1 MEDYIE
7 KEVKRIVE
15 IKEERWKREE
25 KVIFGRNK
33 YMFQAQLLFR
43 SK

>member
-15 IKEERWKREE
+15 IKEERGKSNFWKKQVYVPGSTTLQE
-25 KVIFGRNK
+25 
-33 YMFQAQLLFR
+33 
-43 SK
+43 